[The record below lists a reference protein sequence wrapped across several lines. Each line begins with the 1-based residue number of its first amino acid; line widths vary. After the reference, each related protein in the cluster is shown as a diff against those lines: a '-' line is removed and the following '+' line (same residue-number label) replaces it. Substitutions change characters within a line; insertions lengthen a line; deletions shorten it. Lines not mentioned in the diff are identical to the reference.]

1 MLDLKPC
8 PFCGGEAIL
17 HRCAELEK
25 STLIKQEFP
34 WEEKPL
40 KRLEGEMKHDK
51 PR

>member
-8 PFCGGEAIL
+8 PFCGGEARL

-34 WEEKPL
+34 WEEKP
-40 KRLEGEMKHDK
+40 
-51 PR
+51 